1 MTAPG
6 GELEAA
12 GVHREGVRE
21 FVLFVNLGGSFVQAS
36 GSDASTVSTAPRGEK
51 RRRSPAPQPSGAG
64 DGDGSATGADGGSGG
79 SAIIIPA
86 ALALMGDSFG
96 GADGGGAG
104 SASVGAVRARASI

>member
-12 GVHREGVRE
+12 GVHHEGVRE
-21 FVLFVNLGGSFVQAS
+21 FVLFVNLGGSFIQAS

-64 DGDGSATGADGGSGG
+64 DGDGSVTGADGGSGG
-79 SAIIIPA
+79 SAIIKPA
-86 ALALMGDSFG
+86 ALALMGDSVF
-96 GADGGGAG
+96 GGGAG
-104 SASVGAVRARASI
+104 SASVGAVRARASM